1 METTPPPLPP
11 PAATPPDPLPPTP
24 RRVGAIRSAFRFMWK
39 SHLLLALV
47 PVVAAG
53 VIVGGQVE
61 DRADFANTELAQ
73 GVEDRWGEPVRQ
85 PAPSLR
91 VVESGSVFTELKPM
105 PFDSQHVRVDAAM
118 NYRKRGLRY
127 FSGFDFTFRAD
138 YAYANRST
146 HDEDVAF
153 IFPIEFNKSQV
164 LLSDVELSVNGK
176 PAQVELKEN
185 GTCLLWTGRV
195 PGGSR
200 VAFTL
205 GYKARGLGSFI
216 YRLDPSLA
224 AKDIAV
230 HLSVTGGDNFDFPEG
245 TLSAQSITQTHDAL
259 TFDWRY
265 SALESGVTLGL
276 ILPSEKSYDAI
287 IATMA
292 RRAWAP
298 FLSFFGLWFV
308 LSLGSRRKLMFYE
321 VALLSVTYAFFFVL
335 VAYLS
340 AFIHFYVAWPLGLA
354 VMGAAAT
361 LYLKKL
367 FPETKAWLF
376 ALGWVWSMG
385 VPTLAVVVPGYTGLI
400 YTLELLAALL
410 VALHLSLKPNVRAL
424 LNNDLHGA
432 H

>member
-1 METTPPPLPP
+1 METTTPPQPPPPKKP
-11 PAATPPDPLPPTP
+11 GPL
-24 RRVGAIRSAFRFMWK
+24 RQAVAFAFH
-39 SHLLLALV
+39 SHLVLALV
-47 PVVAAG
+47 PVVLTG
-53 VIVGGQVE
+53 VIVSGQVE

-127 FSGFDFTFRAD
+127 FSGFDFAFRAD
-138 YAYANRST
+138 YGYANTSA

-164 LLSDVELSVNGK
+164 LLSDVELTVNGK
-176 PAQVELKEN
+176 PAQVELKED

-195 PGGSR
+195 PAGER

-216 YRLDPSLA
+216 YRLDPALPA
-224 AKDIAV
+224 RDIAV

-245 TLSAQSITQTHDAL
+245 TLSAQSITQTKDAL
-259 TFDWRY
+259 TFDWKY
-265 SALESGVTLGL
+265 SALESGVSLGL
-276 ILPSEKSYDAI
+276 VLPSEKSYDAI

-308 LSLGSRRKLMFYE
+308 LSLGARRKLMFYE
-321 VALLSVTYAFFFVL
+321 VGLLSATYAFFFVL

-340 AFIHFYVAWPLGLA
+340 AFIHFYVAWPLCLGL
-354 VMGAAAT
+354 MGAAIVM
-361 LYLKKL
+361 YLKKL
-367 FPETKAWLF
+367 FPEAPVALLM
-376 ALGWVWSMG
+376 LGWLWSMG

-400 YTLELLAALL
+400 YTLELLAALIA
-410 VALHLSLKPNVRAL
+410 ALHLSLKPNVRAL
-424 LNNDLHGA
+424 LAQGT
-432 H
+432 

>member
-1 METTPPPLPP
+1 METNV
-11 PAATPPDPLPPTP
+11 
-24 RRVGAIRSAFRFMWK
+24 RRVGPIRSAFRFAWR
-39 SHLLLALV
+39 SHLLLAMI
-47 PVVAAG
+47 PVLLTG
-53 VIVGGQVE
+53 VIVSGQVE
-61 DRADFANTELAQ
+61 GRADFANTELAQ

-91 VVESGSVFTELKPM
+91 AVESGSVFTELKPM

-127 FSGFDFTFRAD
+127 FSGFDFTFRGD
-138 YAYANRST
+138 YAYANTSS

-164 LLSDVELSVNGK
+164 LLSDVGLSVNGQ

-195 PGGSR
+195 AGGAQVGFS
-200 VAFTL
+200 L
-205 GYKARGLGSFI
+205 GYKARGLGSFT

-224 AKDIAV
+224 ARDISV

-245 TLSAQSITQTHDAL
+245 SLSAQSITRSNDAL
-259 TFDWRY
+259 AFDWKY

-276 ILPSEKSYDAI
+276 ILPSEESYDAI

-308 LSLGSRRKLMFYE
+308 LSLGSRRRLMFYE
-321 VALLSVTYAFFFVL
+321 VGLLSVTYAFFFVL

-340 AFIHFYVAWPLGLA
+340 AFLHFYLAWPLCLLLMGTAA
-354 VMGAAAT
+354 VA
-361 LYLKKL
+361 YLKKL
-367 FPETKAWLF
+367 FPETRTSLF
-376 ALGWVWSMG
+376 AMGWLWSMG

-400 YTLELLAALL
+400 YTLELLAALI
-410 VALHLSLKPNVRAL
+410 VALHLSLKPSVRAL
-424 LNNDLHGA
+424 LNPEGVQS
-432 H
+432 

>member
-1 METTPPPLPP
+1 METTPPPPV
-11 PAATPPDPLPPTP
+11 ATPPTPLSPPP
-24 RRVGAIRSAFRFMWK
+24 RRTGPIRAAFRFAWK
-39 SHLLLALV
+39 SHLLLALA
-47 PVVAAG
+47 PVFLTSLV
-53 VIVGGQVE
+53 VSEQVE
-61 DRADFANTELAQ
+61 GRADFANTELAQ

-91 VVESGSVFTELKPM
+91 AVESGSVFTELKPM

-138 YAYANRST
+138 YAYANRSG

-164 LLSDVELSVNGK
+164 LLSDVELTVNGK

-195 PGGSR
+195 KGAEQ

-224 AKDIAV
+224 ARDIAV

-245 TLSAQSITQTHDAL
+245 TLSAQQITQTDDAL
-259 TFDWRY
+259 AFDWRY
-265 SALESGVTLGL
+265 SALESGVSLGL

-298 FLSFFGLWFV
+298 FLSFFALWFV
-308 LSLGSRRKLMFYE
+308 LSLGSRRRLMFYE
-321 VALLSVTYAFFFVL
+321 VGLLSATYAFFFVL

-340 AFIHFYVAWPLGLA
+340 AFIHFYVAWPLCLV
-354 VMGAAAT
+354 VMGAAAV

-367 FPETKAWLF
+367 FPEAKSGLL
-376 ALGWVWSMG
+376 ALGWLWSMG
-385 VPTLAVVVPGYTGLI
+385 VPTLAVVIPGYTGLI
-400 YTLELLAALL
+400 YTLELLAALI

-424 LNNDLHGA
+424 LNPELQGA
-432 H
+432 L

>member
-1 METTPPPLPP
+1 METNV
-11 PAATPPDPLPPTP
+11 PAATPPSPPP
-24 RRVGAIRSAFRFMWK
+24 FPSARRGPIRAALRFAWK

-47 PVVAAG
+47 PVFLG
-53 VIVGGQVE
+53 GLIVSGQVE
-61 DRADFANTELAQ
+61 GRADFANTELAQ

-91 VVESGSVFTELKPM
+91 AVESGSVFTELKPM
-105 PFDSQHVRVDAAM
+105 AFDSQHVRVDAAM

-127 FSGFDFTFRAD
+127 FSGFDFIFKAD

-164 LLSDVELSVNGK
+164 LLSDVELTVNGK
-176 PAQVELKEN
+176 PAQVELKES

-195 PGGSR
+195 PASEQ

-224 AKDIAV
+224 ARDIAV

-245 TLSAQSITQTHDAL
+245 TLSAQRITQTDHAL
-259 TFDWRY
+259 AFDWRY
-265 SALESGVTLGL
+265 SALESGVSLGL

-308 LSLGSRRKLMFYE
+308 LSLGARRQLMFYE

-340 AFIHFYVAWPLGLA
+340 AFMHFYVAWPLCL
-354 VMGAAAT
+354 VLLGAAAV

-367 FPETKAWLF
+367 FPETKTGLL
-376 ALGWVWSMG
+376 ALGWLWSMG

-410 VALHLSLKPNVRAL
+410 VALHLSLKPSVRAL
-424 LNNDLHGA
+424 LNPDLRGVQS
-432 H
+432 

>member
-1 METTPPPLPP
+1 M
-11 PAATPPDPLPPTP
+11 
-24 RRVGAIRSAFRFMWK
+24 IRKVFQFIFS
-39 SHLLLALV
+39 SHLLLALM
-47 PVVAAG
+47 PVVVAG
-53 VIVGGQVE
+53 AVVSSQVE
-61 DRADFANTELAQ
+61 GRADFANTELAQ

-91 VVESGSVFTELKPM
+91 AVESGSVFTELKAM

-118 NYRKRGLRY
+118 NYRKRGLKY
-127 FSGFDFTFRAD
+127 FSGFDFSFRGD
-138 YAYANRST
+138 YAYANTSG

-164 LLSDVELSVNGK
+164 LLSDVELTVNGEK
-176 PAQVELKEN
+176 TQAELKEG

-195 PGGSR
+195 AGGSR

-205 GYKARGLGSFI
+205 GYKARGLGSFQ
-216 YRLDPSLA
+216 YRLDPALP

-245 TLSAQSITQTHDAL
+245 SLSAQSITRTAEGL
-259 TFDWRY
+259 AFDWRY

-298 FLSFFGLWFV
+298 FLSFFGLWSV
-308 LSLGSRRKLMFYE
+308 LALGSRRKLLFYE
-321 VALLSVTYAFFFVL
+321 TGLLSVTYAFFFVL

-340 AFIHFYVAWPLGLA
+340 AFLHFYVAWPLCLVA
-354 VMGAAAT
+354 IGAAAVV
-361 LYLKKL
+361 YLKKL
-367 FPETKAWLF
+367 FPEARTALLTMGWL
-376 ALGWVWSMG
+376 WSMG

-400 YTLELLAALL
+400 YTLELLAALI

-424 LNNDLHGA
+424 LAGVPS
-432 H
+432 

>member
-1 METTPPPLPP
+1 METTPPP
-11 PAATPPDPLPPTP
+11 PLSPKKP
-24 RRVGAIRSAFRFMWK
+24 GLILSFFGFAWN
-39 SHLLLALV
+39 SHLFLALL
-47 PVVAAG
+47 PVLATG
-53 VIVGGQVE
+53 VIVGSQVE
-61 DRADFANTELAQ
+61 DRADFANTELAR

-91 VVESGSVFTELKPM
+91 AVESGSVFTELKPM
-105 PFDSQHVRVDAAM
+105 PFASQHVRVDAAM

-127 FSGFDFTFRAD
+127 FSGFDFSFRAD
-138 YAYANRST
+138 YAYANAT
-146 HDEDVAF
+146 GHDEDVAF

-164 LLSDVELSVNGK
+164 LLSDVELAVNGK
-176 PAQVELKEN
+176 PALAELKVN

-195 PGGSR
+195 PAGEPL
-200 VAFTL
+200 AFTL
-205 GYKARGLGSFI
+205 AYKARGLGSFI

-245 TLSAQSITQTHDAL
+245 TLSAQSITRTDDAL
-259 TFDWRY
+259 VFDWRY

-276 ILPSEKSYDAI
+276 VLPSEKSYDTI

-298 FLSFFGLWFV
+298 FLSFFGLFFV
-308 LSLGSRRKLMFYE
+308 LSLGARRKLLFYE
-321 VALLSVTYAFFFVL
+321 VGLLSATYAFFFVL

-354 VMGAAAT
+354 VMGGAVV

-367 FPETKAWLF
+367 FPEVRTALLVGGWL
-376 ALGWVWSMG
+376 WSMG
-385 VPTLAVVVPGYTGLI
+385 VPTLAVVIPGYTGLI
-400 YTLELLAALL
+400 YTLELLAALIA
-410 VALHLSLKPNVRAL
+410 ALHLSLKPNVRAL
-424 LNNDLHGA
+424 LARGA
-432 H
+432 

>member
-1 METTPPPLPP
+1 M
-11 PAATPPDPLPPTP
+11 
-24 RRVGAIRSAFRFMWK
+24 
-39 SHLLLALV
+39 LLALI
-47 PVVAAG
+47 PVLATG
-53 VIVGGQVE
+53 VIVSAQVE
-61 DRADFANTELAQ
+61 GRADFANTELAQ

-85 PAPSLR
+85 PAPSMR

-127 FSGFDFTFRAD
+127 FSGFDFTFRTD
-138 YAYANRST
+138 YTYLNRST

-164 LLSDVELSVNGK
+164 LLSDVELTVNGK
-176 PAQVELKEN
+176 PAQAELKEN

-195 PGGSR
+195 PGGAQ

-224 AKDIAV
+224 ARDIAV

-245 TLSAQSITQTHDAL
+245 TLSAQSITQTRDAL
-259 TFDWRY
+259 AFDWRY

-308 LSLGSRRKLMFYE
+308 LSLGARRRLMFYE
-321 VALLSVTYAFFFVL
+321 VGLLSVTYAFFFVL

-340 AFIHFYVAWPLGLA
+340 AFLHFYVAWPLCLA
-354 VMGAAAT
+354 VLGAAAVM
-361 LYLKKL
+361 YLKKL
-367 FPETKAWLF
+367 FPEVKASLF
-376 ALGWVWSMG
+376 ALGWLWSMG
-385 VPTLAVVVPGYTGLI
+385 VPTLAVVIPGYTGLI

-424 LNNDLHGA
+424 LNPDLHGVES
-432 H
+432 

>member
-1 METTPPPLPP
+1 M
-11 PAATPPDPLPPTP
+11 
-24 RRVGAIRSAFRFMWK
+24 
-39 SHLLLALV
+39 
-47 PVVAAG
+47 
-53 VIVGGQVE
+53 
-61 DRADFANTELAQ
+61 
-73 GVEDRWGEPVRQ
+73 EDRWGEPVRQ

-91 VVESGSVFTELKPM
+91 AVESGSVFTELKPM

-118 NYRKRGLRY
+118 NYRKRGLKY

-138 YAYANRST
+138 YGYANRSP

-164 LLSDVELSVNGK
+164 LLSDVELTVNGQ

-195 PGGSR
+195 PGGEQ
-200 VAFTL
+200 VAFTI

-224 AKDIAV
+224 ARDIAL
-230 HLSVTGGDNFDFPEG
+230 HLSVSGGDNFDYPEG
-245 TLSAQSITQTHDAL
+245 TLSAQSTTQTKDAL
-259 TFDWRY
+259 AFDWRY

-276 ILPSEKSYDAI
+276 ILPSEKSYDTI

-308 LSLGSRRKLMFYE
+308 LSLGNRRRLMFYE
-321 VALLSVTYAFFFVL
+321 VGLLSVTYAFFFVL

-340 AFIHFYVAWPLGLA
+340 AFMHFYVAWPLCLGVMGSAA
-354 VMGAAAT
+354 VM
-361 LYLKKL
+361 YLKKL
-367 FPETKAWLF
+367 FPETKTALLAMGWL
-376 ALGWVWSMG
+376 WSMG
-385 VPTLAVVVPGYTGLI
+385 VPTLAVVIPGYTGLI

-410 VALHLSLKPNVRAL
+410 VALHLSLKPSVRAL
-424 LNNDLHGA
+424 LNPDLQGVPS
-432 H
+432 